1 MRQQRKFE
9 RVRVHAGIAREERC
23 DDESRGK
30 TNPYWSSTCKGQS
43 GKGSGK
49 ATWSTTTRR
58 ETETET
64 GVLQEEEK
72 GKEPPEWSVRSGTVF
87 LFFGEFDEKFEIKL
101 KIFIFIF
108 NFNNF

>member
-72 GKEPPEWSVRSGTVF
+72 GKEPPEECTKWNCFFVF
-87 LFFGEFDEKFEIKL
+87 WGI
-101 KIFIFIF
+101 
-108 NFNNF
+108 